1 MKFIIIPIAGSQ
13 RYSVWCVDDQLS
25 FQKES
30 GDKNKKS
37 DFIKSFQH
45 TDGLKY
51 WFLICLLTLW
61 STSYV
66 YNMLSAWINII

>member
-1 MKFIIIPIAGSQ
+1 MKFIIIPIAGAQ
-13 RYSVWCVDDQLS
+13 RYSVCCVDDQLS

-45 TDGLKY
+45 ADGLKY
-51 WFLICLLTLW
+51 
-61 STSYV
+61 
-66 YNMLSAWINII
+66 